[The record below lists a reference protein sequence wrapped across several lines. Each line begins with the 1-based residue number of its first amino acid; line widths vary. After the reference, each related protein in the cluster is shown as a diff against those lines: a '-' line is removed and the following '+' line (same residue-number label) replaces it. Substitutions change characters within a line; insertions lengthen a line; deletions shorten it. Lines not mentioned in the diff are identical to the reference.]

1 VLAREAAAQ
10 DALLVHICS
19 PTSRRTRFARSR
31 PTRPA
36 AACTTVPPPARPA
49 GTAVR
54 ASSSS
59 GRVRAATRCGSH
71 PMPCVPS
78 PPATTRPRP
87 PGR

>member
-10 DALLVHICS
+10 GALLVHICS
-19 PTSRRTRFARSR
+19 PTSRRTRFVRST
-31 PTRPA
+31 PTRRA
-36 AACTTVPPPARPA
+36 AACTTAPRPARPA
-49 GTAVR
+49 GTAMR

-59 GRVRAATRCGSH
+59 GCVRAATRCRSH
-71 PMPCVPS
+71 PMPCAPS